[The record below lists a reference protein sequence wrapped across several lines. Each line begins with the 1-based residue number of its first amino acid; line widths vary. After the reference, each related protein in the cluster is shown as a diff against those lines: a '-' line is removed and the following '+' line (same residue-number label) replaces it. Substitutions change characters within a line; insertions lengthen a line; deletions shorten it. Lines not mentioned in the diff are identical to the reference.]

1 MVIESIF
8 LVLALIILVLGIIL
22 KPLRDMRS
30 GSVSQTDQK
39 TSALLAERERILD
52 ALAELDF
59 DNEVGKVTEEIYPL
73 QRNNLLQRGADV
85 LRQLEEV
92 QSGAG
97 GVDDP
102 LEKKTAERR
111 ADDDPL
117 EAMIA
122 ARREGRKGTGKGKFC
137 HNCGEAIQLNDQFCA
152 NCGTEQI

>member
-8 LVLALIILVLGIIL
+8 LVLALLVLTFGIIL

-30 GSVSQTDQK
+30 VSVSPRENK
-39 TSALLAERERILD
+39 ISVLLSERERILE
-52 ALAELDF
+52 ALTELDF
-59 DNEVGKVTEEIYPL
+59 DNEVGKVPEELYPL
-73 QRNNLLQRGADV
+73 QRKNLLQRGADI
-85 LRQLEEV
+85 LRQMDELR
-92 QSGAG
+92 SGAG

-102 LEKKTAERR
+102 LEKKIAEPR

-152 NCGTEQI
+152 NCGTELK